1 MQSHFLS
8 KYALITVLLLAMGAC
23 SGSGSGPNPF
33 DELGVTGE
41 DGSNGDGSNSGDA
54 VSITITSPASGGTLE
69 TPDETVALAGTADS
83 NASIVSVSWTSD
95 KGGKGAASGSESW
108 ETAPIPLLI
117 GDNTITITAEDGTG
131 ATASRTVIIKREG
144 EGGQVT
150 LAWQA
155 PTAREDNS
163 PLVDLAGYYIH
174 YGRMSETYDYEIKVE
189 NPGIASYVV
198 DNLSSGTWYF
208 VARAYDSRG
217 LVSDLSNEIRIKIP

>member
-8 KYALITVLLLAMGAC
+8 KYAPITLLVLTMGGC

-33 DELGVTGE
+33 DEFG
-41 DGSNGDGSNSGDA
+41 GSGDGSDSA

-69 TPDETVALAGTADS
+69 TPDDAVALAGTADS

-95 KGGKGAASGSESW
+95 KGGKGEASGSESW

-144 EGGQVT
+144 EGGQAT

-189 NPGIASYVV
+189 NPGIVSYVV

-217 LVSDLSNEIRIKIP
+217 LVSDLSNEISIKIP

>member
-8 KYALITVLLLAMGAC
+8 KYAPITLLVLTMGAC

-33 DELGVTGE
+33 DEFGA
-41 DGSNGDGSNSGDA
+41 SGDGSDSA

-69 TPDETVALAGTADS
+69 TPDDAVALAGTADS

-95 KGGKGAASGSESW
+95 KGGKGEASGSESW

-144 EGGQVT
+144 EGGQAT

-174 YGRMSETYDYEIKVE
+174 YGRMSETYDYEIKIE
-189 NPGIASYVV
+189 NPGIVSYVV
-198 DNLSSGTWYF
+198 DKGPGTSWRARMT
-208 VARAYDSRG
+208 VADWS
-217 LVSDLSNEIRIKIP
+217 VI